1 MNSSSNM
8 NIEQLIEL
16 CIDETIKIASKFDER
31 IIDFFSFNI
40 ELKKGYNMSVAVP
53 CDLKKNNINKIF
65 RNQENTSCIEWYP
78 KIIEIFLYNEDS
90 SIDMQDWF
98 YDKKYFEGETRA
110 SEDINIQKLSDEVSR
125 LESLIE
131 KSNS

>member
-1 MNSSSNM
+1 M
-8 NIEQLIEL
+8 ELEELFEL
-16 CIDETIKIASKFDER
+16 CIDETIKIASKFDGR
-31 IIDFFSFNI
+31 IIDFCSFNI

-53 CDLKKNNINKIF
+53 CDLKKNNINKLF
-65 RNQENTSCIEWYP
+65 KNQENTSCIEWYP
-78 KIIEIFLYNEDS
+78 KIIEIFLSHEDS
-90 SIDMQDWF
+90 SIDMPDWF

-110 SEDINIQKLSDEVSR
+110 SEDSNIKKLRNEVSR